1 MNSDN
6 KTYKFGN
13 LDFIIDL
20 SKWNPNTINLCATI
34 QRGYESEDFL
44 IYLQKAVG
52 NIVKVYYPHNIV
64 VAEPNVARLREN
76 RPRID
81 ITVKLEKPMT
91 TIEKRKLVADPYD
104 KVTKMCTAI
113 SDQIDDIF
121 KGYEA
126 KFSNKPRC
134 GFKTAYNRDI
144 DEADRG
150 QFEAQ
155 QDDYYE

>member
-1 MNSDN
+1 MTDN
-6 KTYKFGN
+6 KTYRFGD

-20 SKWNPNTINLCATI
+20 SKWNKDTINFSATI
-34 QRGYESEDFL
+34 KRGYENDDFL
-44 IYLQKAVG
+44 IYLQKAVR

-64 VAEPNVARLREN
+64 VCEPNVCKGRSNL
-76 RPRID
+76 PRVD
-81 ITVKLEKPMT
+81 LTVKLDEPMT
-91 TIEKRKLVADPYD
+91 TIEKRKLINDPYD

-113 SDQIDDIF
+113 SDNMDDIF
-121 KGYEA
+121 NGFEA
-126 KFSNKPRC
+126 KFSGKPRC

-155 QDDYYE
+155 DEDFYA